1 MRQVDAAFL
10 IWQVL
15 NAAINVLAPLYGGM
29 LISAVGV
36 PNQPLVAT
44 CHYLMLLPL
53 TLLAVPPIRANKAKA
68 QKED

>member
-1 MRQVDAAFL
+1 M
-10 IWQVL
+10 L

-36 PNQPLVAT
+36 PTQPLVAT

-53 TLLAVPPIRANKAKA
+53 TLLALPIGAKA
-68 QKED
+68 VRAQKDKKEK

>member
-53 TLLAVPPIRANKAKA
+53 TLLAVPPIRAKAKA
-68 QKED
+68 QKGE

>member
-1 MRQVDAAFL
+1 M
-10 IWQVL
+10 L

-53 TLLAVPPIRANKAKA
+53 TLLALPITLPIGAEAEA
-68 QKED
+68 QKDKKEK